1 MRRLTA
7 ALAFG
12 ASAIALSAPAMAQ
25 DEGADNDQQA
35 EETAGDPNAIIV
47 TADRRE
53 QTLQDFAGTAF
64 AISGEDL
71 KALGVQNVTDLQN
84 QIPGLSVAN
93 NQGNVEVY
101 IRGIGSSNNTEL
113 GDPAAAFHFDGVNIP
128 RPSGIGSAFHDI
140 QRVEVNV
147 GPQGTLRGRN
157 ATAGS
162 INAITFRPGL
172 GGFDGSIEAEY
183 GNFDHRS
190 IRGVLNIPLSDT
202 VAVRFSGLYQ
212 ANDSYYDNVGP
223 VEGIDVAE
231 AQDNLSGRAQ
241 ILWEATD
248 RLTILVAGDYI
259 AENGTGY
266 TGTNYALPLGALEDG
281 NITQQEFDN
290 IDPRDVIARGI
301 TPDLN
306 TDHWGIR
313 ATVEYEGDG
322 FNVEYIGSYRDAVYD
337 YEATTPLT
345 PAFPGVLDRLS
356 ERDNPFTPDPDDIIN
371 DLIILAENL
380 DNFSRFRIIS
390 DSRSHFHELRVFN
403 TEGPFIWSL
412 GGLYINEEQRSFLGS
427 TGDRGPFF
435 QGIEFNT
442 RTDTDSYAVYA
453 DATYEVSDSFRL
465 TAGIRYTD
473 DQKERTGV
481 AARYGLALGGGSF
494 ECCLGVRVGTEGFEF
509 AAFNRSIINPDTD
522 GDGTI
527 SDAEVFAFHRN
538 GIAQFGAR
546 DNLGEILDNGPQGF
560 YVADDNVTFLT
571 TPCIDTVSF
580 DTLFCEGFTNDD
592 NWFGTPFP
600 GNPGL
605 FTFAV
610 PFGGQIF
617 QQDGEFQDD
626 FVDWRLRAELE
637 VTPDNLLYALV
648 ANGHK
653 SGGFNDNLGNNGV
666 APTYG
671 TENVVLYEIGTK
683 NTFDIGGR
691 SAYLNASLFY
701 NDYTDQVFTGLLS
714 VATAVETAIGILGQ
728 DVQIPDGTNTD
739 LVVSFSFNAADS
751 EIYGAQ
757 IEGGFELPANINF
770 DFTALWLEAQIND
783 SEEIP
788 DFRFQP
794 DLNNGIT
801 FFRDI
806 SGNRLPRTPRWQLN
820 GKLSQVIE
828 LTKGQ
833 LDWVASLGYR
843 SSQFHTIFN
852 SLDFDLD
859 TGAELGEVT
868 SGRLLDKID
877 GYFTLDIGAGWTI
890 DEEGKYR
897 FEIYGNNIT
906 DQQEEAAIIITQ
918 FDNTRFF
925 IRPRTFGA
933 RIRAKF

>member
-1 MRRLTA
+1 MRRFIVALT
-7 ALAFG
+7 FG
-12 ASAIALSAPAMAQ
+12 ASALALSTPSMAQ
-25 DEGADNDQQA
+25 DQGADQDQQPDEA
-35 EETAGDPNAIIV
+35 EPDGNAIIV

-71 KALGVQNVTDLQN
+71 KKLGVQNVTDLQN
-84 QIPGLSVAN
+84 QVPGLSVAN

-113 GDPAAAFHFDGVNIP
+113 GDPAAAFHLDGVNIP
-128 RPSGIGSAFHDI
+128 RPSGIGSAFYDI

-172 GGFDGSIEAEY
+172 GGFDGMVEAEY
-183 GNFDHRS
+183 GNFDQRAL
-190 IRGVLNIPLSDT
+190 RGVLNIPLSDT

-223 VEGIDVAE
+223 NEGIDVAE

-241 ILWEATD
+241 ILWEASD

-266 TGTNYALPLGALEDG
+266 TGTNFALPLGALEDG
-281 NITQQEFDN
+281 DITQAQFDD

-301 TPDLN
+301 TPELN

-313 ATVEYEGDG
+313 TTIEYEGDG
-322 FNVEYIGSYRDAVYD
+322 FNVEYTGSYRDAVYD
-337 YEATTPLT
+337 YEATTPLS
-345 PAFPGVLDRLS
+345 PDFPGVLDRLS
-356 ERDNPFTPDPDDIIN
+356 ERDNIFTPEPGDVIN
-371 DLIILAENL
+371 DPIILAENL
-380 DNFSRFRIIS
+380 DNFSRFNIIS
-390 DSRSHFHELRVFN
+390 DSRSQFHELRIYN
-403 TEGPFIWSL
+403 SDGPFIWSL
-412 GGLYINEEQRSFLGS
+412 GGLYINEKQRSFLGS

-442 RTDTDSYAVYA
+442 QTDTDSFGIYA
-453 DATYEVSDSFRL
+453 DATYEVSDQFRV
-465 TAGIRYTD
+465 TGGIRYTD

-509 AAFNRSIINPDTD
+509 AEFDRTIINPDTD
-522 GDGTI
+522 GDGAI
-527 SDAEVFAFHRN
+527 SEAEIFEFHSN
-538 GIAQFGAR
+538 GIAQFGER
-546 DNLGEILDNGPQGF
+546 DNLDEILNFGPLPGDVF
-560 YVADDNVTFLT
+560 ERPGAAECL
-571 TPCIDTVSF
+571 DTVSF
-580 DTLFCEGFTNDD
+580 DSLFCEGFTNGD
-592 NWFGTPFP
+592 PFF
-600 GNPGL
+600 NSQ

-610 PFGGQIF
+610 PFAGQIF
-617 QQDGEFQDD
+617 QQDGEFSDD
-626 FVDWRLRAELE
+626 FIDWRFRAEFDA
-637 VTPDNLLYALV
+637 TPDNLLYALV

-653 SGGFNDNLGNNGV
+653 SGGFNDNLGDNGV

-671 TENVVLYEIGTK
+671 TERVVLYEVGSK
-683 NTFDIGGR
+683 NEFDIGGR
-691 SAYLNASLFY
+691 KAYLNGSFFY

-714 VATAVETAIGILGQ
+714 VATAIETAVGVLGQ
-728 DVQIPDGTNTD
+728 DIPIPPGTNTD

-757 IEGGFELPANINF
+757 IEGGFQLPGNLSF
-770 DFTALWLEAQIND
+770 DFSALWLEAQIQD
-783 SEEIP
+783 SEDIP

-794 DLNNGIT
+794 DVDSGNAV
-801 FFRDI
+801 FRPI
-806 SGNRLPRTPRWQLN
+806 AGNRLPRTPRWQLN
-820 GKLSQVIE
+820 GKISQVID
-828 LTKGQ
+828 LPKGQ

-852 SLDFDLD
+852 SLEFDMNNNGTPV
-859 TGAELGEVT
+859 TG
-868 SGRLLDKID
+868 GRLLDRID
-877 GYFTLDIGAGWTI
+877 GYATLDIGGGWTI
-890 DEEGKYR
+890 DDEGKYR
-897 FEIYGNNIT
+897 IEFYANNVT
-906 DQQEEAAIIITQ
+906 NKQEEAAIIITQ

-933 RIRAKF
+933 RVRASF

>member
-1 MRRLTA
+1 MRRFTA

-12 ASAIALSAPAMAQ
+12 ASALALSAPAMAQ
-25 DEGADNDQQA
+25 DEGVVSEEQGTEEPDQ
-35 EETAGDPNAIIV
+35 GNSIIV

-64 AISGEDL
+64 AITGEDL
-71 KALGVQNVTDLQN
+71 QKLGVQNVTDLQN
-84 QIPGLSVAN
+84 QVPGLSVAN
-93 NQGNVEVY
+93 TQGNVEVY

-162 INAITFRPGL
+162 INAISFRPGL
-172 GGFDGSIEAEY
+172 GGFDGMVEAEY
-183 GNFDHRS
+183 GNYNNRA
-190 IRGVLNIPLSDT
+190 IRGVLNIPVTDN

-212 ANDSYYDNVGP
+212 ANDSYYNNVGP
-223 VEGIDVAE
+223 VQGIDVAE
-231 AQDNLSGRAQ
+231 AQDNLSGRGQ
-241 ILWEATD
+241 ILWEPTD

-259 AENGTGY
+259 AEQGTGY
-266 TGTNYALPLGALEDG
+266 TGSNYALALGTLEDG
-281 NITQQEFDN
+281 NITQQEFDD

-301 TPDLN
+301 TPQLN

-313 ATVEYEGDG
+313 TTIEYEGDG
-322 FNVEYIGSYRDAVYD
+322 FNIEYTGSYRDAVYD
-337 YEATTPLT
+337 YEATTPIS

-356 ERDNPFTPDPDDIIN
+356 ERDNPFTPDPNDIIN
-371 DLIILAENL
+371 DPIILQENL

-390 DSRSHFHELRVFN
+390 DSRSHFHELRIFN
-403 TEGPFIWSL
+403 SEGPFIWSL

-442 RTDTDSYAVYA
+442 QTDTDSYAIYG
-453 DATYEVSDSFRL
+453 DATFEVSDNFRL
-465 TAGIRYTD
+465 TAGLRYTD

-509 AAFNRSIINPDTD
+509 AAFDRTIINPDTD
-522 GDGTI
+522 GDGAI

-538 GIAQFGAR
+538 GIAQFGSR

-560 YVADDNVTFLT
+560 YVADDNATFLT
-571 TPCIDTVSF
+571 TPCTDTVSF

-592 NWFGTPFP
+592 MWFGTPFP

-626 FVDWRLRAELE
+626 FIDWRVRAELDVSPE
-637 VTPDNLLYALV
+637 NLLYALV

-671 TENVVLYEIGTK
+671 TERVILYEVGSK
-683 NTFDIGGR
+683 NEFDIGGR
-691 SAYLNASLFY
+691 KAYLNASLFY

-714 VATAVETAIGILGQ
+714 VATAVETAVGILGQ
-728 DVQIPDGTNTD
+728 DIAIPDGTNTD

-757 IEGGFELPANINF
+757 VEGGFELPGNINF
-770 DFTALWLEAQIND
+770 DFTALWLEAKIQD
-783 SEEIP
+783 SQDIP

-794 DLNNGIT
+794 DLNNGVT
-801 FFRDI
+801 FFRSID
-806 SGNRLPRTPRWQLN
+806 GNRLPRTPRWQLN
-820 GKLSQVIE
+820 GKLSQAID
-828 LTKGQ
+828 LPTGQ
-833 LDWVASLGYR
+833 VDWVASLGYR

-852 SLDFDLD
+852 SQNFDLN
-859 TGAELGEVT
+859 TGDFLGEAT

-890 DEEGKYR
+890 DDEGMYR
-897 FEIYGNNIT
+897 FEVYGNNVLNA
-906 DQQEEAAIIITQ
+906 QEEAAIIITQ

-925 IRPRTFGA
+925 IRPRTYGA
-933 RIRAKF
+933 RIRARF